1 MRLTWF
7 SIFIGLLLSLAAFP
21 VDILLPT
28 LPGIATGLDASA
40 QTVQMIVPIYL
51 FAVGLGQPVYGALSD
66 RFGRKPGLYAGLG
79 VFLVGSVVCLLAE
92 GVLVLYFGRLLQGLG
107 GAGAIVVA
115 RAMVRD
121 RFAGVKL
128 AQTMALA
135 TIFFAVGPVLA
146 PLFGYLIYSANGW
159 RGVFVFL
166 IVYSVSLLFAA
177 YKQPETLPSEKRRS
191 AGMKKITAD
200 FAMILKHPQS
210 RYFVF
215 MGGMSSSIIITYLEH
230 THFLYASLGADTRLF
245 AILIALSA
253 TGIVFGQIF
262 NHRLLGS
269 FGVMGAAKFGALVLV
284 STSVMV
290 LILLWFDRL
299 TPISFAILMALFQSS
314 FMIVH
319 SNCLTMAIDPH
330 PLRAGAASSV
340 FGFFSFV
347 LGALIAVLV
356 AFIVH
361 SLVARW
367 ALAFFILCVL
377 VAVITWCS
385 PKRRALISN

>member
-1 MRLTWF
+1 
-7 SIFIGLLLSLAAFP
+7 
-21 VDILLPT
+21 
-28 LPGIATGLDASA
+28 
-40 QTVQMIVPIYL
+40 
-51 FAVGLGQPVYGALSD
+51 
-66 RFGRKPGLYAGLG
+66 
-79 VFLVGSVVCLLAE
+79 
-92 GVLVLYFGRLLQGLG
+92 
-107 GAGAIVVA
+107 
-115 RAMVRD
+115 
-121 RFAGVKL
+121 
-128 AQTMALA
+128 
-135 TIFFAVGPVLA
+135 
-146 PLFGYLIYSANGW
+146 LIYSANGW

-290 LILLWFDRL
+290 LIL
-299 TPISFAILMALFQSS
+299 
-314 FMIVH
+314 
-319 SNCLTMAIDPH
+319 MAIDPH

>member
-115 RAMVRD
+115 RAMVRV

-146 PLFGYLIYSANGW
+146 P
-159 RGVFVFL
+159 
-166 IVYSVSLLFAA
+166 
-177 YKQPETLPSEKRRS
+177 
-191 AGMKKITAD
+191 
-200 FAMILKHPQS
+200 
-210 RYFVF
+210 
-215 MGGMSSSIIITYLEH
+215 
-230 THFLYASLGADTRLF
+230 
-245 AILIALSA
+245 
-253 TGIVFGQIF
+253 
-262 NHRLLGS
+262 
-269 FGVMGAAKFGALVLV
+269 
-284 STSVMV
+284 
-290 LILLWFDRL
+290 
-299 TPISFAILMALFQSS
+299 
-314 FMIVH
+314 
-319 SNCLTMAIDPH
+319 
-330 PLRAGAASSV
+330 
-340 FGFFSFV
+340 
-347 LGALIAVLV
+347 
-356 AFIVH
+356 
-361 SLVARW
+361 
-367 ALAFFILCVL
+367 
-377 VAVITWCS
+377 
-385 PKRRALISN
+385 